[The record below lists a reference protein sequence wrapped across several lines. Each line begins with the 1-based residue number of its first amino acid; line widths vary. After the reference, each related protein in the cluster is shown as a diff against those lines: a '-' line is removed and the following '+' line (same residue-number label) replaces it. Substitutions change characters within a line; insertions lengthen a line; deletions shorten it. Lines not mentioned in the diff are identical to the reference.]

1 METEI
6 PQHVAAKALLAC
18 RVLVGGRLP
27 LKNALA
33 VAREALHLAAPSP
46 QSVKLTAALDQRVQT
61 YLDWWDS
68 LNAAQQLAVVNTC
81 NIFIQTAAEQPPTSA
96 GLMIAPVLMIG
107 LDAVARR
114 NMEKESE

>member
-18 RVLVGGRLP
+18 RVLVDGQTP
-27 LKNALA
+27 LRDALA

-46 QSVKLTAALDQRVQT
+46 AAVNLESQLDQRVQT

-68 LNAAQQLAVVNTC
+68 LNTGQQLAVVNAC
-81 NIFIQTAAEQPPTSA
+81 NIFVQTAAEQPPTSA

-114 NMEKESE
+114 NMEKENA

>member
-1 METEI
+1 MDTEI
-6 PQHVAAKALLAC
+6 PQHVAAKALDAC
-18 RVLVGGRLP
+18 RLLAAPDASLRD
-27 LKNALA
+27 ALA
-33 VAREALHLAAPSP
+33 VAHEALHLAAPSP
-46 QSVKLTAALDQRVQT
+46 QAVKLTAALDQRVQT

-68 LNAAQQLAVVNTC
+68 LNAGQQLAVVNAC

-114 NMEKESE
+114 NMEKESA